1 MKSRF
6 LAISVVALIAAAS
19 LGGPAFAQPANPP
32 PASADGAPPP
42 PQQSAAPRRPVL
54 SPEDRAIFFDAHLA
68 AVKTALKLTPDQE
81 KLWPAAET
89 AVRDAFAK
97 RAELRQRMT
106 GQPPA
111 SLLERM
117 KRMAEMAT
125 TRGETMRKIVDA
137 AGPLYTSLSEDQKR
151 RLSMLMRGHRGAMGG
166 MGAMGMPGGPDAP
179 GMPGMAPPPGREGP
193 PAARGGRDGPSMA
206 PRFDRGPRM
215 MDRDG
220 GARGQRDD
228 LGDRPAPRADRD
240 DRGPPPRGDR
250 SGRGPGRGPE
260 LDDRGGMRDPRG
272 DRDGAR
278 GRRDDYRDPRD
289 RRRND
294 VDERR

>member
-1 MKSRF
+1 MKSRV

-19 LGGPAFAQPANPP
+19 LGGATFAQPANPP

-97 RAELRQRMT
+97 RSETRQRMT

-111 SLLERM
+111 NFLERM

-125 TRGETMRKIVDA
+125 MRGETMRKIVDA
-137 AGPLYTSLSEDQKR
+137 AGPLYTSLSDDQKR
-151 RLSMLMRGHRGAMGG
+151 RLSVLMRGHRGAMGAMGG

-179 GMPGMAPPPGREGP
+179 GMPGMMAPPPGREGP
-193 PAARGGRDGPSMA
+193 PAARGGRDGTGMA

-250 SGRGPGRGPE
+250 SGRGS
-260 LDDRGGMRDPRG
+260 DRGGMRDPRD

-278 GRRDDYRDPRD
+278 DRRDDYRNPRD

-294 VDERR
+294 EDERR